1 MSIEIQARTQWGG
14 GLDFPHL
21 LCSPVVFSQLYLD
34 LSPEQSNEQA
44 SAKQSLPGRVN
55 PAENCGESHYL
66 CRELAIALQRTER
79 SATLRV
85 YPYTTSPKNWW
96 LTPRHFIWCRFY
108 LINHNVENPLPYFLE
123 TTSFMDAPCWSVCSM
138 HVACLCRR
146 KNTGQPEH
154 HLKHH
159 FIDLQNS
166 APENWS
172 QIIYHLQG
180 AFI

>member
-85 YPYTTSPKNWW
+85 YPYTTSPKNWR
-96 LTPRHFIWCRFY
+96 LTPFPSFDVDFIY
-108 LINHNVENPLPYFLE
+108 LLNHNVEYLPSLPWDNVVYGRPLLVCMFN
-123 TTSFMDAPCWSVCSM
+123 ACSVL
-138 HVACLCRR
+138 VQE

-166 APENWS
+166 APEN
-172 QIIYHLQG
+172 
-180 AFI
+180 

>member
-1 MSIEIQARTQWGG
+1 MSSIPTLEHRHQYTRSEMSIEIQARAQWGG

-34 LSPEQSNEQA
+34 LSSEP
-44 SAKQSLPGRVN
+44 SLLLLLLQLGRVN

-66 CRELAIALQRTER
+66 CRELRAMRER
-79 SATLRV
+79 SAT
-85 YPYTTSPKNWW
+85 
-96 LTPRHFIWCRFY
+96 PRCMFNAC
-108 LINHNVENPLPYFLE
+108 
-123 TTSFMDAPCWSVCSM
+123 SVC
-138 HVACLCRR
+138 VCVCAWR

-166 APENWS
+166 APEN
-172 QIIYHLQG
+172 
-180 AFI
+180 

>member
-34 LSPEQSNEQA
+34 LSPELSRATRLA

-79 SATLRV
+79 SATLEVIQKRRRLKIV
-85 YPYTTSPKNWW
+85 YTANIMS
-96 LTPRHFIWCRFY
+96 
-108 LINHNVENPLPYFLE
+108 
-123 TTSFMDAPCWSVCSM
+123 A
-138 HVACLCRR
+138 
-146 KNTGQPEH
+146 KNTTFRGVIFPMYLH
-154 HLKHH
+154 WP
-159 FIDLQNS
+159 S
-166 APENWS
+166 
-172 QIIYHLQG
+172 G
-180 AFI
+180 M

>member
-1 MSIEIQARTQWGG
+1 MNRIVHPYPEHRHQYSRSEMSIEIQARTQWGG

-66 CRELAIALQRTER
+66 CRELAIAQQRTER

-85 YPYTTSPKNWW
+85 IHK
-96 LTPRHFIWCRFY
+96 
-108 LINHNVENPLPYFLE
+108 
-123 TTSFMDAPCWSVCSM
+123 
-138 HVACLCRR
+138 RR
-146 KNTGQPEH
+146 R
-154 HLKHH
+154 LK
-159 FIDLQNS
+159 IG
-166 APENWS
+166 E
-172 QIIYHLQG
+172 
-180 AFI
+180 